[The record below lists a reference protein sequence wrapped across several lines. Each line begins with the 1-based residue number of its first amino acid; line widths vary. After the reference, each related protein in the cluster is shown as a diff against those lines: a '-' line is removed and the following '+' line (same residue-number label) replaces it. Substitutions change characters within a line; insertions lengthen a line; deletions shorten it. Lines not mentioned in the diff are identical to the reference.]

1 MDSKIAIKQLKALK
15 KKGSKMRL
23 AAEEWDSEFQT
34 LIAIILS
41 ARNLDEITIKY
52 ATILFEKYPTAETL
66 SKASIKDVEN
76 IIFPINF
83 YKNKSRYIIDCA
95 KELVEKYPA
104 GQPPHDIEKL
114 TELPGVGRKTA
125 NVFLA
130 ENKGNNIGVDTH
142 LNYISNYLGWTKNND
157 PYKIEMDLE
166 KLFPKNYWG
175 KINPIAVR
183 FGKTYTSFREKNK
196 LLDEIKKIK

>member
-1 MDSKIAIKQLKALK
+1 MDSEIAIKQLNALK
-15 KKGSKMRL
+15 KKSSKMRL

-52 ATILFEKYPTAETL
+52 ATILFEKYPTAEAL
-66 SKASIKDVEN
+66 SKASVKDVEN

-95 KELVEKYPA
+95 KELVKKYN
-104 GQPPHDIEKL
+104 GKVPHNIEKL
-114 TELPGVGRKTA
+114 MELPGVGRKTA

-130 ENKGNNIGVDTH
+130 ENKGKNIGVDTH
-142 LNYISNYLGWTKNND
+142 LNYISNYLGWTKNKD

-183 FGKTYTSFREKNK
+183 FGKTYTSFSEKNK
-196 LLDEIKKIK
+196 LLDEIREVK